1 MKVIRF
7 VLGRRAWL
15 GVLTAL
21 LLGTLAVGVAQA
33 HHIPGRR
40 IAEVSPTAAPS
51 SSTFPLTGQPSLGS
65 GSPVAAM
72 CARDRWSS
80 PDWGTRSRTM
90 ASITPTRIPLRSAV
104 RSRPEQKAQGT
115 LSLDITL
122 PPPIGRC
129 RTGVV
134 SWTATTSAPA
144 TGSAECRNA
153 LASVNAAQVQANS
166 AQAAATSAQNAVTAA
181 QSAAD
186 TAGAAIAAATHKIKN
201 VRKQLK
207 KAGTSTAKKK
217 LKKTLKLDVKALARR
232 QEEVRE
238 RQHATAGGCRP
249 AARRGQPAA
258 NCRYPNADRRSP
270 TAGRVL
276 SRGGRHAYPNAPA
289 RLPKTRSQ
297 SDPDREEIALLR

>member
-1 MKVIRF
+1 MRIRF
-7 VLGRRAWL
+7 VLGRRACL

-21 LLGTLAVGVAQA
+21 VVGTLAVGVAQA
-33 HHIPGRR
+33 HHIPGATYRGGLPNGGTLEFDVSADGTAISRFR
-40 IAEVSPTAAPS
+40 ITGSGDVCQGSLE
-51 SSTFPLTGQPSLGS
+51 LTGLGDQVTNDGFNHPSADPLAFS
-65 GSPVAAM
+65 GSFP
-72 CARDRWSS
+72 SK
-80 PDWGTRSRTM
+80 
-90 ASITPTRIPLRSAV
+90 
-104 RSRPEQKAQGT
+104 QKAQGT

-201 VRKQLK
+201 VRKKLR
-207 KAGTSTAKKK
+207 KAGTSTAKKR
-217 LKKTLKLDVKALARR
+217 LKKALKLDVKALANARKKSANASV
-232 QEEVRE
+232 QQQGAAV
-238 RQHATAGGCRP
+238 QQQDAANQQLTAAAQLQTAGAQQQAEC
-249 AARRGQPAA
+249 
-258 NCRYPNADRRSP
+258 
-270 TAGRVL
+270 
-276 SRGGRHAYPNAPA
+276 
-289 RLPKTRSQ
+289 
-297 SDPDREEIALLR
+297 